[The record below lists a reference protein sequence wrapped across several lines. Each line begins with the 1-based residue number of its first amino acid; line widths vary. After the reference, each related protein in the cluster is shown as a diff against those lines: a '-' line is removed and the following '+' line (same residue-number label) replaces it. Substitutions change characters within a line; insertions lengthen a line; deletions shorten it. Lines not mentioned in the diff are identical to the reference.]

1 MAMLPVKIQN
11 AAIVVLSASNNPRL
25 LNGDFL
31 KRHQIVPEE
40 WVVTDTLV
48 TPPVAQVTF
57 ENGLQVLV
65 EENRLHFQA
74 NRPEDFPWAEEL
86 PRAAVAYME
95 LLPHANYGG
104 VGLNFIYTS
113 DEPYGEA
120 AEETLIRKLLKRG
133 PWLKCGAGITGA
145 VLELQ
150 YRKDLPQMNVKIGV
164 LESVGPK
171 GKKLEGLIF
180 NVNFHHDFQA
190 DQLKERAAYVR
201 SMDVRQKEFFHLL
214 ETLPF

>member
-86 PRAAVAYME
+86 RGP
-95 LLPHANYGG
+95 LLPIWFADYHGTDSEHTGCGYFKTHRRLEEGRRNGIYPHPTSGFTGNHA
-104 VGLNFIYTS
+104 
-113 DEPYGEA
+113 
-120 AEETLIRKLLKRG
+120 
-133 PWLKCGAGITGA
+133 
-145 VLELQ
+145 
-150 YRKDLPQMNVKIGV
+150 
-164 LESVGPK
+164 
-171 GKKLEGLIF
+171 
-180 NVNFHHDFQA
+180 
-190 DQLKERAAYVR
+190 
-201 SMDVRQKEFFHLL
+201 
-214 ETLPF
+214 